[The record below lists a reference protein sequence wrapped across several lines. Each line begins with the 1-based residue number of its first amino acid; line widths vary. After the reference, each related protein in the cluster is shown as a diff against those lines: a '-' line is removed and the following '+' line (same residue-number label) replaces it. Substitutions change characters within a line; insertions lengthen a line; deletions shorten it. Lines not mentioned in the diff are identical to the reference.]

1 MPELPEVQT
10 IVSELDD
17 KIRGKAIKSATVFKL
32 QSVRPMNKKF
42 VQGVGGRKILGV
54 SRRAKMIIV
63 GLSGGKYLLIHL
75 KMTGQLVFK
84 DKSGR
89 GVSGG
94 HPIPVSGKI
103 KAIAAYPLAGGEIKD
118 SGLPGRFTRAMFEF
132 SGGSKLFFND
142 IRRFG
147 WIKLVDEK
155 AYQQEIAKYGLE
167 PLSSDFTLKNFKT
180 ALKRYPNRKI
190 KQVLMDQSLIAG
202 VGNIYA
208 DEAAFAARVMPTRLA
223 GSLSKK
229 EISDLHK
236 AIKRILRLS
245 IRMKGTSA
253 DTYVT
258 ASGEQGNMMRY
269 LKVYGRPGQK
279 CRSCGGKIHKMKLGG
294 RGTHYCPVCQK

>member
-10 IVSELDD
+10 IVSELDN
-17 KIRGKAIKSATVFKL
+17 KISGKTIKSATIFKL

-42 VQGVGGRKILGV
+42 VQGVIKHKVLGV
-54 SRRAKMIIV
+54 TRRAKMIIIE
-63 GLSGGKYLLIHL
+63 LSGKKYLLIHL
-75 KMTGQLVFK
+75 KMTGQLVFQ

-103 KAIAAYPLAGGEIKD
+103 KAIAAYPLSGGEIKA
-118 SGLPGRFTRAMFEF
+118 SGLPGKFTRVSFEF
-132 SGGSKLFFND
+132 SNGSKLFFND

-155 AYQQEIAKYGLE
+155 SYLEETAKYGLE
-167 PLSSDFTLKNFKT
+167 PLSSDFTLKNFKI

-208 DEAAFAARVMPTRLA
+208 DEADFAARVLPTRPA
-223 GSLSKK
+223 GSLSGK
-229 EISDLHK
+229 EISNLHQ
-236 AIKRILRLS
+236 AIKRILKLA
-245 IRMKGTSA
+245 IKMKGTSA

-258 ASGEQGNMMRY
+258 TSGEEGKMLQY

-279 CRSCGGKIHKMKLGG
+279 CRGCKGVIHKMKLGG
-294 RGTHYCPVCQK
+294 RGTHFCPSCQK